1 MFFLER
7 KVILMNLYEKIKILA
22 NEQDIS
28 IRQLEE
34 QLNFGNGVINR
45 WRKNKPGIDKI
56 EKVADYFD
64 VSLDYLLDRAA
75 SVNDTDAPDNHSIA
89 RQIMLRSDTSDL
101 SEEDAEDIEKEV
113 ERFLNWRL
121 QEIKRERTEKD

>member
-1 MFFLER
+1 
-7 KVILMNLYEKIKILA
+7 MNLYEKIKKLA
-22 NEQDIS
+22 NEQNLS

-56 EKVADYFD
+56 EKVADYFN
-64 VSLDYLLDRAA
+64 VSLDYLLDRTPNT
-75 SVNDTDAPDNHSIA
+75 SLVDPSDNHSIA

-101 SEEDAEDIEKEV
+101 SAEDAEDIEKEV

>member
-1 MFFLER
+1 MNVYETI
-7 KVILMNLYEKIKILA
+7 KVLA
-22 NEQDIS
+22 NSKQVS

-34 QLNFGNGVINR
+34 TLGFGNGTINR
-45 WRKNKPGIDKI
+45 WRSTVPGIDKL
-56 EKVADYFD
+56 EKVADYFN
-64 VSLDYLLDRAA
+64 VSVDYLLGRAD
-75 SVNDTDAPDNHSIA
+75 SVNSTQTPDNQSIA

-121 QEIKRERTEKD
+121 QEIKRERIEKD

>member
-1 MFFLER
+1 
-7 KVILMNLYEKIKILA
+7 MNLYEKIKKLA
-22 NEQDIS
+22 NEQDLS

-45 WRKNKPGIDKI
+45 WRKTNPGIDKI
-56 EKVADYFD
+56 EKVADYFN
-64 VSLDYLLDRAA
+64 VSLDYLLDREANTTLVDP
-75 SVNDTDAPDNHSIA
+75 SDNPSIA

-101 SEEDAEDIEKEV
+101 SEEDAADIEKEV